1 MAIAGAIDLHVGN
14 ALKLGDVPQ
23 TPVLFRL
30 SDFAFVVN
38 DVELL
43 SGGFD
48 FQVCRGTS
56 SRCVSGSVEVLLA
69 LPEGGTIV
77 FFIDSATGKGGFRAA
92 NGIWTCAFRDG
103 TCTNEQ
109 GHIVTTPVY
118 KL

>member
-1 MAIAGAIDLHVGN
+1 MDLYVGN
-14 ALKLGDVPQ
+14 ALKLSDLPQ

-30 SDFAFVVN
+30 SDFAFTVN
-38 DVELL
+38 DVELI

-48 FQVCRGTS
+48 FQVCRGTA
-56 SRCVSGSVEVLLA
+56 SRCVAGYVEELLA

-77 FFIDSATGKGGFRAA
+77 FFVDSKTGAGGFRAA

-103 TCTNEQ
+103 TCTDEQ
-109 GHIVTTPVY
+109 GHVVKTPVY